1 MMPDEFRRYFK
12 QQEELRRIADIRRYI
27 DPMKD
32 AYNRLGIDEATL
44 AVLRQEDIRQKML
57 SEMTNA
63 SGGLEFV
70 RDSWRQQN
78 LLGSEVENARRLAL
92 IDPVSDIRKSIAATI
107 ESQQSYESL
116 FRLPGVSE
124 LEKFA
129 RESIERSSLARIAL
143 GSDDHLQKA
152 MAMMHTP
159 WLQMQNSQTS
169 ADAFSDIIAMGRGID
184 NLRAFESDFTE
195 ALRVDLGDWRDVQS
209 FSLELMI
216 NPVVR
221 SGFYIERGFNPEL
234 TDFTQSAFED
244 GLRIAGLREP
254 ESVEDVDD
262 DQEVNFVRAR
272 QAFDHLQRFEI
283 AIREFIERIM
293 QAAFGDRWMRQQ
305 LPANMLESWIDKRDK
320 AVKAGCAEEPLI
332 NYADFTDYRAIIERR
347 DNWTTVFKP
356 IFGREE
362 DVRESFQRLFPVRIA
377 TMHAR
382 LITQDDELLLLVETK
397 RILKA
402 IKRK

>member
-1 MMPDEFRRYFK
+1 MIPDELGRYFK
-12 QQEELRRIADIRRYI
+12 QEEELRRIADIRRYI
-27 DPMKD
+27 DPMRD
-32 AYNRLGIDEATL
+32 AYNRLGIDEA
-44 AVLRQEDIRQKML
+44 AFAIFRQEDIRQKKL
-57 SEMTNA
+57 SEITNA
-63 SGGLEFV
+63 SGTLEFV
-70 RDSWRQQN
+70 KDSWDQPNR
-78 LLGSEVENARRLAL
+78 LGSEIENARRLAL
-92 IDPVSDIRKSIAATI
+92 IDPISDIRKSIAATI
-107 ESQQSYESL
+107 KSQQSYENL

-124 LEKFA
+124 LEKIA
-129 RESIERSSLARIAL
+129 RESIGRSSLARIAL
-143 GSDDHLQKA
+143 GNEDQLKKA
-152 MAMMHTP
+152 MAMMHIP

-209 FSLELMI
+209 FSLEPMI

-221 SGFYIERGFNPEL
+221 SNFYVERGFNPEL
-234 TDFTQSAFED
+234 TDFTQSAFDD
-244 GLRIAGLREP
+244 GLRIAGLREA
-254 ESVEDVDD
+254 ESIEDVDD
-262 DQEVNFVRAR
+262 DQESNFVRAR
-272 QAFDHLQRFEI
+272 QAFDHLLRFEI
-283 AIREFIERIM
+283 AIREFIEQIM
-293 QAAFGDRWMRQQ
+293 LEAFGDHWMKQR
-305 LPANMLESWIDKRDK
+305 LPAKMLESWVDKRDK

-332 NYADFTDYRAIIERR
+332 NYADFTDYRGIIERK
-347 DNWTTVFKP
+347 DNWLTVFKP

-402 IKRK
+402 IKQK

>member
-1 MMPDEFRRYFK
+1 MIK
-12 QQEELRRIADIRRYI
+12 
-27 DPMKD
+27 
-32 AYNRLGIDEATL
+32 
-44 AVLRQEDIRQKML
+44 
-57 SEMTNA
+57 
-63 SGGLEFV
+63 
-70 RDSWRQQN
+70 
-78 LLGSEVENARRLAL
+78 
-92 IDPVSDIRKSIAATI
+92 
-107 ESQQSYESL
+107 
-116 FRLPGVSE
+116 
-124 LEKFA
+124 
-129 RESIERSSLARIAL
+129 RS
-143 GSDDHLQKA
+143 
-152 MAMMHTP
+152 
-159 WLQMQNSQTS
+159 
-169 ADAFSDIIAMGRGID
+169 
-184 NLRAFESDFTE
+184 
-195 ALRVDLGDWRDVQS
+195 
-209 FSLELMI
+209 
-216 NPVVR
+216 
-221 SGFYIERGFNPEL
+221 
-234 TDFTQSAFED
+234 
-244 GLRIAGLREP
+244 
-254 ESVEDVDD
+254 
-262 DQEVNFVRAR
+262 NFVRAR